1 MITICLSID
10 SYLEYRLQNNIISTI
25 DASYSGAEGIREAFA
40 KCSDILSNFR
50 MVEEKKIIEKLFQEV
65 NTNSEIKKSERVKIE
80 EDSSYSVI
88 VNESIQSVDELN
100 IYQNAQLEEKTVND
114 RLALC
119 KGDIDSELKD
129 DLGQSNLERMD
140 KGNSP
145 LDQDGKP
152 IELHHVGQNA
162 DSPLAELSRDEH
174 RGKEN
179 FTVLHD
185 STLESKI
192 DRVSFNKEK
201 SEHWKERAEQL
212 REES

>member
-1 MITICLSID
+1 MISEIQKTISEAG
-10 SYLEYRLQNNIISTI
+10 EYKDPLKKLGDKIPDFSKISSRPDIETKVP
-25 DASYSGAEGIREAFA
+25 DFGTTA
-40 KCSDILSNFR
+40 K
-50 MVEEKKIIEKLFQEV
+50 EV
-65 NTNSEIKKSERVKIE
+65 NTNSELKKSERVKIE